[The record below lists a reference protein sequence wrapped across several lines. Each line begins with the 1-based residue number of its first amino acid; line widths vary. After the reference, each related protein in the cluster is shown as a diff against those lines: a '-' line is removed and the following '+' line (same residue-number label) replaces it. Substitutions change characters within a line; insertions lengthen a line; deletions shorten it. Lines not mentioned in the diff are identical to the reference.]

1 MNLFSKKMTTILLVC
16 IVALF
21 SSINANA
28 QNSDEPIITFKTN
41 IYNTYGATNY
51 FSLVIGSNAED
62 SYIDVD
68 CGFGKV
74 EYEVEPAVYN
84 EETGGITGTFIGCT
98 VSADGIVKIYGDA
111 SQIDYINASGC
122 YIEWIEFPK
131 LTNLDILDL
140 SHNELKRLDL
150 SNQTKLRALYLS
162 DNSFSRET
170 PLVVGNN
177 KPDLT
182 ILEVSII
189 DHMDSSFN
197 LSDYPNMVSFD
208 GYHNISLTKIDPTGC
223 PNLQRLTLDVTNV
236 ETVDVSQNPDLLILN
251 VSETKVTSIDTS
263 NNPLLR
269 ELYCSHRGSYNNEYK
284 LESLDISKNPEIVY
298 LFCSGN
304 KLTEL
309 DLSNNEKLTIFD
321 ASDNYLSEIDL
332 SNCPNLYQVYL
343 NLNCFDFSTLPQ
355 NPGTW
360 NTYYYKQREIELD
373 KSYPVNHTLDLSERV
388 IRDETTTTAA
398 VYSISESNPGE
409 PTLLDSSHFNYNNG
423 RIKFLKAHSDSI
435 YIAFSNSLFDENQ
448 LITRKFMIKTVEEF
462 GKPNKVFSFS
472 SNIEQNESVAFG
484 VGIETASVDNPINF
498 FVNFGDGE
506 LVQCTA
512 TSESFNGNNVI
523 GIRNGYGN
531 IEIFT
536 PEGVTIT
543 AISIDNIEINNID
556 LSKLGSLRELS
567 ITNAE
572 LYSIDL
578 IWNRCLKSINLSGNN
593 LSFISLEGA
602 NGDYGKNVLADINLS
617 FNKLQSITL
626 NDLRAIRNLNLSNNQ
641 LSERIDFG
649 NGDYINSINL
659 SHNMMTEF
667 DFSNCYDL
675 TKLDISFNNAS
686 SVTLPTVNN
695 LKYFACNNN
704 KMTIATLPHISNIS
718 SGNYIY
724 APQSD
729 LIIASKGPG
738 IDLSS
743 QYRMIDN
750 NSTSYIWKKASG
762 EVLTEGIDYEFNDGI
777 TNFINIEVGKIYC
790 EMSHPSFPDFK
801 DENVF
806 KTTLIEPAD
815 MPANVIATFTTTK
828 DNENVVLSLA
838 AVKSGTAI
846 YIDWKGDN
854 VLSQY
859 LLEDTYKL
867 FDAVT
872 KANTDV
878 KVYTYDEEDEVS
890 VFSMSGASLSNFDA
904 SKLTKATNIS
914 VNNAG
919 LSDIKLPEGSIN
931 LKEISLENNQ
941 FTSFDLSK
949 FPELTMVS
957 LTGNLLKTLNLAD
970 NKKLE
975 VVSAAY
981 NQLSDISLDNN
992 SLWALYIDHNEFVN
1006 INLDGV
1012 PNLTQF
1018 SISNNLLTDINV
1030 ENLHKLIMLV
1040 INNNYLTFETLP
1052 LHNENYVIYYYSNQA
1067 PISVSE
1073 IDGKVDLS
1081 SQLYVNEN
1089 ETQYRWFVGVPSVDT
1104 ESGELIGTELQLGVD
1119 YTLEDGVTTF
1129 LNSFENIMCVMTNY
1143 ELPDVFIYTTLMNVE
1158 SSVNELIVND
1168 NITVYSNNSNIIVKS
1183 DNTDNIIKVYSI
1195 DGQIIS
1201 NKQSNSNTT
1210 IINGV
1215 SNGIYVVKVNDKSFK
1230 VLVK

>member
-1 MNLFSKKMTTILLVC
+1 MNLFSKKMTAILLVC
-16 IVALF
+16 ILTLLGA
-21 SSINANA
+21 IDTNA

-122 YIEWIEFPK
+122 YIEWIDFPD

-162 DNSFSRET
+162 DNTFTAET
-170 PLVVGNN
+170 PLVVGGN
-177 KPDLT
+177 KPELA
-182 ILEVSII
+182 ILEVSIV
-189 DHMDSSFN
+189 DHMDTSFN

-208 GYHNISLTKIDPTGC
+208 GYHNGSLTKIDPTGC
-223 PNLQRLTLDVTNV
+223 PYLQRLTLDVTNV
-236 ETVDVSQNPDLLILN
+236 ESVDVSKNPNLLILN

-269 ELYCSHRGSYNNEYK
+269 ELYCSHRGSFNNEYK
-284 LESLDISKNPEIVY
+284 MESLDISKNPEIVY

-304 KLTEL
+304 KFTEL
-309 DLSNNEKLTIFD
+309 DLSNNNKIVILN

-332 SNCPNLYQVYL
+332 SNCPDLYQVYL
-343 NLNCFDFSTLPQ
+343 NLNCFDFTTLPE

-360 NTYYYKQREIELD
+360 NTYYYEQRNIDVE
-373 KSYPVNHTLDLSERV
+373 KSYPVNHTLDLSDKV

-398 VYSISESNPGE
+398 VFTVSEDNISE
-409 PTLLDSSHFNYNNG
+409 PTLLDKSYFSYNNG
-423 RIKFLKAHSDSI
+423 RIKFLKEHSDSI
-435 YIAFSNSLFDENQ
+435 YVAFSNSLFNENQ
-448 LITRKFMIKTVEEF
+448 LVTKKFMVKSDADY
-462 GKPNKVFSFS
+462 GKPNKLFSFS
-472 SNIEQNESVAFG
+472 TPTALNEEIAFA
-484 VGIETASVDNPINF
+484 VGAETASLDNPVKLL
-498 FVNFGDGE
+498 VNFGDGE
-506 LVQCTA
+506 PIEFDVT
-512 TSESFNGNNVI
+512 TESIGENNIV
-523 GIRNGYGN
+523 GKRNGYGN
-531 IEIFT
+531 IEILV
-536 PEGVTIT
+536 PEGITLT
-543 AISIDNIEINNID
+543 AIATKDIKMNNVD
-556 LSKLGSLRELS
+556 LSELASLRELE
-567 ITNAE
+567 IVNAD

-578 IWNRCLKSINLSGNN
+578 SWNRCLKSLNLSNNN
-593 LSFISLEGA
+593 LSILSLEGA
-602 NGDYGKNVLADINLS
+602 NGDYGKNVLAQINLS
-617 FNKLQSITL
+617 NNKLQSIVL
-626 NDLRAIRNLNLSNNQ
+626 NDLHSVKYLDLSDNQ
-641 LSERIDFG
+641 LTEKIDFG
-649 NGDYINSINL
+649 YGLNIISLDISNNL
-659 SHNMMTEF
+659 ISEF
-667 DFSNCYDL
+667 DFSSCASL
-675 TKLDISFNNAS
+675 THLDISFNNAK
-686 SVTLPTVNN
+686 SVILPSENN
-695 LKYFACNNN
+695 LQYFACNNN
-704 KMTIATLPHISNIS
+704 KLTLATLPEYGNLTQGNYVYAPQADLTIAT
-718 SGNYIY
+718 
-724 APQSD
+724 
-729 LIIASKGPG
+729 KGPG
-738 IDLSS
+738 IDLSLQNRIIEEIGTNYAWKTADG
-743 QYRMIDN
+743 QY
-750 NSTSYIWKKASG
+750 
-762 EVLTEGIDYEFNDGI
+762 LTEGIDFEIDNGI
-777 TNFINIEVGKIYC
+777 TRFLNIEAGKIYC
-790 EMSHPSFPDFK
+790 EMTNPAFPDFK
-801 DENVF
+801 DNNVF
-806 KTTLIEPAD
+806 KTTLIQPAG
-815 MPANVIATFTTTK
+815 MPTNVIAQFTTTK
-828 DNENVVLSLA
+828 DNEDVMLSLA
-838 AVKSGTAI
+838 AVKSGTSI

-854 VLSQY
+854 TITQY
-859 LLEDTYKL
+859 SLEDTYTL
-867 FDAVT
+867 FSAVT

-904 SKLTKATNIS
+904 SKLTKAINIS

-919 LSDIKLPEGSIN
+919 LSDIKLPEGSMN
-931 LKEISLENNQ
+931 LKEMSLENNQ

-949 FPELTMVS
+949 FPELTTVS

-981 NQLSDISLDNN
+981 NQLSEISLDNN
-992 SLWALYIDHNEFVN
+992 NLWALYIAHNEFEN

-1012 PNLTQF
+1012 PNLAQF
-1018 SISNNLLTDINV
+1018 SISNNLLTDIDV

-1052 LHNENYVIYYYSNQA
+1052 LHKENYVIYDYSNQA
-1067 PISVSE
+1067 PITIDE

-1089 ETQYRWFVGVPSVDT
+1089 ETEYRWFVGVPSVDT
-1104 ESGELIGTELQLGVD
+1104 ESGELIGTELQLDVD

-1129 LNSFENIMCVMTNY
+1129 LNSFENIMCIMTNY

-1158 SSVNELIVND
+1158 SSVSELEVND
-1168 NITVYSNNSNIIVKS
+1168 NVIAYSNNSNIIVKS
-1183 DNTDNIIKVYSI
+1183 DTTNNVIKVYSV
-1195 DGQIIS
+1195 DGQIINS
-1201 NKQSNSNTT
+1201 QQSNSNTT
-1210 IINGV
+1210 IINNV